1 MLQILVI
8 KEDMKRILISL
19 FVLLFASCET
29 DNMYSSHDCYFVF
42 QASLFPSS
50 ALTRSVVI
58 NGSFCMVKAVMER
71 GVTHL
76 KLTPNQGTYA
86 VTDLDLTMSTV
97 VGGRA
102 VNYTRMGY
110 NQGLIIGRSSFGQ
123 LRAYDLQCPNC
134 DFNYELKWKGIY
146 ELQCDKCNRTYN
158 INGSEGYVQSGD
170 KGHNLA
176 LYKNVTYNEVDG
188 FLVVSSGF

>member
-1 MLQILVI
+1 
-8 KEDMKRILISL
+8 MKKI
-19 FVLLFASCET
+19 FVLLCVVLFGACET

-50 ALTRSVVI
+50 ALTRSATS
-58 NGSFCMVKAVMER
+58 NGSFCIVKAVLER

-86 VTDLDLTMSTV
+86 ATDLDLTMSTV
-97 VGGRA
+97 IGGRPIS
-102 VNYTRMGY
+102 YTRMGY
-110 NQGLIIGRSSFGQ
+110 KQGLVIGRSPFGQ

-134 DFNYELKWKGIY
+134 DFDYELKWNGIY
-146 ELQCDKCNRTYN
+146 ELQCDKCKRIYN
-158 INGSEGYVQSGD
+158 INGSEGYIQSGD

-176 LYKNVTYNEVDG
+176 MYKYVTYNEVEG
-188 FLVVSSGF
+188 ILIVSSGQ

>member
-1 MLQILVI
+1 MKKILATLL
-8 KEDMKRILISL
+8 ILL
-19 FVLLFASCET
+19 AAACET

-42 QASLFPSS
+42 QASIFPTS
-50 ALTRSVVI
+50 ALTRSAAN
-58 NGSFCMVKAVMER
+58 NGNFCMVKAVMER

-86 VTDLDLTMSTV
+86 ATDLDLTMST
-97 VGGRA
+97 A
-102 VNYTRMGY
+102 VNGRTVSYTRMGY
-110 NQGLIIGRSSFGQ
+110 KQGLIIGRSTFGQ

-146 ELQCDKCNRTYN
+146 ELQCDKCKRTYN
-158 INGSEGYVQSGD
+158 INGAEGYVQSGD

-176 LYKNVTYNEVDG
+176 MYKYVTYNEVDG
-188 FLVVSSGF
+188 MLIVSSGQ

>member
-1 MLQILVI
+1 MPHIW
-8 KEDMKRILISL
+8 KRI
-19 FVLLFASCET
+19 VLLAALMLSMGCET

-42 QASLFPSS
+42 QASLYRSS
-50 ALTRSVVI
+50 ALTRAV
-58 NGSFCMVKAVMER
+58 GSTGGDFCIVKAEMVH

-86 VTDLDLTMSTV
+86 ATDLDLTMSTAV
-97 VGGRA
+97 NGRA
-102 VNYTRMGY
+102 ISYARMGY
-110 NQGLIIGRSSFGQ
+110 KQGLIIGRSSFGQ

-146 ELQCDKCNRTYN
+146 ELVCNKCKRTYN
-158 INGSEGYVQSGD
+158 INGAEGYIQSGD

-176 LYKNVTYNEVDG
+176 LYKYVTYNDADG
-188 FLVVSSGF
+188 LLIVSSGQ

>member
-1 MLQILVI
+1 MKKILAAML
-8 KEDMKRILISL
+8 M
-19 FVLLFASCET
+19 LLCWSCDT

-42 QASLFPSS
+42 QASLYPSS
-50 ALTRSVVI
+50 ALTRAVSST
-58 NGSFCMVKAVMER
+58 GGTFCMVKAVMEH

-86 VTDLDLTMSTV
+86 TTDLDLTMSTV

-102 VNYTRMGY
+102 ISYARMGY
-110 NQGLIIGRSSFGQ
+110 KQGLIIGRSSFGQ
-123 LRAYDLQCPNC
+123 LKAYDLQCPNC
-134 DFNYELKWKGIY
+134 DFDYELKWKSIY
-146 ELQCDKCNRTYN
+146 ELVCDKCKRTYN

-176 LYKNVTYNEVDG
+176 MYKNVNYNELDG
-188 FLVVSSGF
+188 VLVVSNGQ